1 SSLITEKFAR
11 AGGFSITHGP
21 HVGIRT
27 LPIVFFG
34 NEEQKQKY
42 LPKLATGEMIAAYAL
57 TEPGAGSDARGAK
70 TTATLNEEG
79 AHYILNGDKQW
90 ITNSDFAD
98 VFNVYAYTDAELL

>member
-1 SSLITEKFAR
+1 SSRRRHTRSKRDWSSDVCSSDLSLITEKFAR
-11 AGGFSITHGP
+11 AGGFSITHGA
-21 HVGIRT
+21 HVGIGT

-57 TEPGAGSDARGAK
+57 TEPGAGSDALGAK

-79 AHYILNGDKQW
+79 
-90 ITNSDFAD
+90 T
-98 VFNVYAYTDAELL
+98 